1 MSSNSCPAT
10 PPNQPEPNE
19 GAPHARP
26 RHHHGAPGHHHLRPD
41 LPHTTPALLAAP
53 GFRSH
58 AAHADH
64 EGTFTVTEIWD
75 TREDH
80 RAFFDANVA
89 PNLPPGVTS
98 TVIDLRNAITA

>member
-1 MSSNSCPAT
+1 MSILVTTTVPLDITVYDQIS
-10 PPNQPEPNE
+10 
-19 GAPHARP
+19 
-26 RHHHGAPGHHHLRPD
+26 
-41 LPHTTPALLAAP
+41 PHTTPALLAAP

-58 AAHADH
+58 AAHTDH

-89 PNLPPGVTS
+89 ANLPPGVTS
-98 TVIDLRNAITA
+98 TVIDLRNAVTA